1 MLDHA
6 GPMTAASAAA
16 VAAYEDFLDAYGR
29 FSPTVPD
36 ALKATLA
43 ADPEMPLA
51 WCARGAPHDALGQGR
66 TSSRGGGLATKAQ
79 ALAAQGNVREQAH
92 AEALAAWVGHD
103 ETRA

>member
-6 GPMTAASAAA
+6 GQPMTAASAAA

-51 WCARGAPHDALGQGR
+51 WCARGALMMLGQGR
-66 TSSRGGGLATKAQ
+66 ACPWRRPL
-79 ALAAQGNVREQAH
+79 REQGPGPRGPGQRPGAGPRRGPRR
-92 AEALAAWVGHD
+92 LGGP
-103 ETRA
+103 